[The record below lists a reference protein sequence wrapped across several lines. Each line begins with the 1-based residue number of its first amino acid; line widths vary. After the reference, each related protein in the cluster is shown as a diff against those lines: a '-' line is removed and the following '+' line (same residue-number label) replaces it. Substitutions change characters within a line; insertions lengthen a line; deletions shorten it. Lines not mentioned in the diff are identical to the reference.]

1 MKLIEPR
8 TKTEFEAYYALRW
21 RILRKPWELQKGS
34 EKDELDKSSYHL
46 MVLDESTGEVAAVG
60 RLQINS
66 NDEAQIRYMA
76 VADRYQGQGL
86 GSKIVEELE
95 KFALKKGVKSVIL
108 QARKNAV
115 KFYENNGYEIV
126 EKSYVL
132 FDEIQHW
139 LMRKEIE

>member
-8 TKTEFEAYYALRW
+8 TKTEFEAYYDLRW
-21 RILRKPWELQKGS
+21 RILRKPWELQRGS
-34 EKDELDKSSYHL
+34 EKDELDKNSYHR
-46 MVLDESTGEVAAVG
+46 MVLDESTGAVGAVG

-76 VADRYQGQGL
+76 VADRYQRQGL
-86 GSKIVEELE
+86 GSIIVKELE
-95 KFALKKGVKSVIL
+95 KIALKKGVKSVIL

-115 KFYENNGYEIV
+115 KFYEINGYEIV
-126 EKSYVL
+126 NKSYIL

>member
-8 TKTEFEAYYALRW
+8 TKTEFEAYYDLRW

-46 MVLDESTGEVAAVG
+46 MVVDESTGEVAAVG

-66 NDEAQIRYMA
+66 NDKAQIRYMA

-95 KFALKKGVKSVIL
+95 KIALKKGVKSVIL
-108 QARKNAV
+108 QARNNAV
-115 KFYENNGYEIV
+115 KFYEKNGFEVV
-126 EKSYVL
+126 EKSYLL
-132 FDEIQHW
+132 FGEIQHF
-139 LMRKEIE
+139 LMQKNL